1 MRWSPKAFFEAE
13 NPKCGICSHSSE
25 TTCIMQPTDM
35 YTLNVIARLL
45 RTNQWMKNAVI
56 FVSIIFS
63 GKLFE
68 VGPFLASLTAC
79 IVFCFL
85 SSGLYIVNDM
95 LDAPSDRRHPVKKT
109 RPIASGEVSV
119 RAALIAA
126 IALFVGALTTAVYF
140 SPAFFLLC
148 LLFICL
154 NVAYSTILKS
164 YAVIDIFAI
173 SFSFMV
179 RAYAGEVVTGF
190 HIPVWLRLTIFFLSL
205 FIASIKRNAE
215 LTVMGAEA
223 RDTLA
228 KYNKHFLDFL
238 TYTFATA
245 TIIAYCLYSYIE
257 QTPQVSTAVNTF
269 VASIIPGIENRK
281 LMTATIPVVV
291 YAIARYGQ
299 LFYTRVQGE
308 RPETLIVTDVPLA
321 GTMIIWAIM
330 TVSIIYLL

>member
-1 MRWSPKAFFEAE
+1 MRIWSLHPTLLDTKGLVALWREA
-13 NPKCGICSHSSE
+13 
-25 TTCIMQPTDM
+25 
-35 YTLNVIARLL
+35 LL
-45 RTNQWMKNAVI
+45 AKHVL
-56 FVSIIFS
+56 S
-63 GKLFE
+63 G
-68 VGPFLASLTAC
+68 
-79 IVFCFL
+79 
-85 SSGLYIVNDM
+85 
-95 LDAPSDRRHPVKKT
+95 
-109 RPIASGEVSV
+109 
-119 RAALIAA
+119 
-126 IALFVGALTTAVYF
+126 
-140 SPAFFLLC
+140 
-148 LLFICL
+148 
-154 NVAYSTILKS
+154 STIGYQNHPQLKRFKS
-164 YAVIDIFAI
+164 SPNPHA
-173 SFSFMV
+173 
-179 RAYAGEVVTGF
+179 
-190 HIPVWLRLTIFFLSL
+190 
-205 FIASIKRNAE
+205 
-215 LTVMGAEA
+215 
-223 RDTLA
+223 A